1 MQINCEVWFLF
12 KKTAVTNIRF
22 FYQHKKRILKLK
34 IQIKNIQERY
44 YKTLEEE
51 PCLKYIKNIEL
62 GIIFDTGKY
71 LGTETK

>member
-34 IQIKNIQERY
+34 IQIKNI
-44 YKTLEEE
+44 
-51 PCLKYIKNIEL
+51 
-62 GIIFDTGKY
+62 
-71 LGTETK
+71 